1 VSLRPEGHKPPQ
13 EVAAICWQ
21 PWDAPAFVQ
30 AQEENKPILLSIGAV
45 WCYWCQVMDEHT
57 YTDPDV
63 AAYVNKHFVP
73 VRVDNDH
80 RPDINARY
88 NVGGWPSTVFL
99 TGHGGSIAGATYLPP
114 DQLLAMLMEVQRAY
128 AEQKVALY
136 DQGNSLLRQRQEQVA
151 RISADAEVDDRLVD
165 RIGRR
170 AVGTYDARF
179 GGFGEEP
186 KFPGVPILQL
196 MLHLFRT
203 TGEEF
208 YRIILEKTLDNM
220 VQGRIYDHEE
230 GGFFRYSPRADWS
243 EAQHEKMLE
252 DNIGL
257 AGVFLDA
264 YLLLDNEGYGHVA
277 SRTIDFLLSHLYDGE
292 AAGFRGSQG
301 AHSDYFG
308 LPPELRQQQ
317 PAPAPDPYCYTHWS
331 AQAASLLLEASW
343 RLQRPDLDQPALR
356 VLNALDS
363 MEQSGG
369 LPHVYNSN
377 GPVEHSGGALLADQA
392 HLLNA
397 LMDRLNH
404 TSADDKYLRRAKK
417 VAGGII
423 DRFFDSANGGF
434 FDIEGIEG
442 DAEPL
447 GYLKVREKPLPENVV
462 AARGLL
468 KLYQATG
475 DDAYLGAVHRTLS
488 AFVEANGAYGEFAA
502 GYAVAVDLFLN
513 RPLEITVEGH
523 PQSNETHAMLRAA
536 AKVPYP
542 HLVIKPVATD
552 IGLPV
557 RAHICLDTVCLPP
570 VGDPNELAK
579 AVAEAVSPQESP
591 FENVFESF
599 AGF

>member
-1 VSLRPEGHKPPQ
+1 MTSRPEGKGPPQ
-13 EVAAICWQ
+13 EVAAIRWQ
-21 PWDAPAFVQ
+21 PWDAPAFAL
-30 AQEENKPILLSIGAV
+30 AQHENRPILLSIGAV

-99 TGHGGSIAGATYLPP
+99 TGHGGYIAGATYLPP

-136 DQGNSLLRQRQEQVA
+136 DQGSSLLRKRQEEAA
-151 RISADAEVDDRLVD
+151 RISAGAEVDVRLVD
-165 RIGRR
+165 LIGRR

-220 VQGRIYDHEE
+220 VQGRIYDREE
-230 GGFFRYSPRADWS
+230 GGFFRYSLRADWS
-243 EAQHEKMLE
+243 EAQHGKMLE

-257 AGVFLDA
+257 ARIFLEA
-264 YLLLDNEGYGHVA
+264 SLLLDNEDYRHVA
-277 SRTIDFLLSHLYDGE
+277 SRTVDYLLGRLYDGK

-308 LPPELRQQQ
+308 LTPELRQQQ
-317 PAPAPDPYCYTHWS
+317 PTPAPDPYCYTHWS
-331 AQAASLLLEASW
+331 AQAVSLLLEASW
-343 RLQRPDLDQPALR
+343 RLQRPDLDQPAFQ

-363 MEQSGG
+363 MEQSGR
-369 LPHVYNSN
+369 LPHVYNSK
-377 GPVEHSGGALLADQA
+377 GPVRHSGGALLTDQA

-397 LMDRLNH
+397 LMDCHNYR
-404 TSADDKYLRRAKK
+404 SDDDKYLGRAKK
-417 VAGGII
+417 VAGGMIE
-423 DRFFDSANGGF
+423 RFFDGANGGF
-434 FDIEGIEG
+434 FDIES

-447 GYLKVREKPLPENVV
+447 GYLKVREKPLPENV
-462 AARGLL
+462 AAVQGLL
-468 KLYQATG
+468 KLHHATG
-475 DDAYLGAVHRTLS
+475 DDAYREVVHRTLS
-488 AFVEANGAYGEFAA
+488 AFVEANSAYGEFAA
-502 GYAVAVDLFLN
+502 GYAVAVDQFLN
-513 RPLEITVEGH
+513 RSVEITVEGH
-523 PQSNETHAMLRAA
+523 PQSDETQAMLRAA

-542 HLVIKPVATD
+542 HLVIKTVATD

-557 RAHICLDTVCLPP
+557 QAHICLDTVCLPP
-570 VGDPNELAK
+570 ISDPSELSK
-579 AVAEAVSPQESP
+579 AVEEVVSPQESP
-591 FENVFESF
+591 FENVFKSF